1 MEATEATFSAAEAAV
16 YDRQMRLWGVEA
28 QKRLQ
33 RARVLV
39 AGLSALGAELA
50 KNLVLSGM
58 GVTVQDARAVSP
70 AAAAAQFFL
79 SAEDVGANVRLSCAL
94 CVLVALRRRLTAGV
108 ELLAGAARQG
118 VSAARARAEPASAG
132 AERDARAGRAA

>member
-1 MEATEATFSAAEAAV
+1 MATEVTFSAAEAAV

-58 GVTVQDARAVSP
+58 GVTLQDARAVSP

-79 SAEDVGANVRLSCAL
+79 NAEDVGANVRLSFAL
-94 CVLVALRRRLTAGV
+94 QTMITLWRRLTRGI
-108 ELLAGAARQG
+108 
-118 VSAARARAEPASAG
+118 
-132 AERDARAGRAA
+132 